1 MNDESDSFLFHF
13 LAICMDNASICDV
26 LARAT
31 GILLLKKYG
40 LKFHEENAQIWCI
53 AHIVN
58 LIIQALLTSLN
69 EAEDPDIDDY
79 YIPNKHLPFHY
90 DPYDDD
96 EVQQMEAEDEEFT
109 ELLHMKLENE
119 ELEGELIAKVIYI
132 SELHMSCTS
141 KAADSWMLSSYMQSP
156 RRYAHHPNV
165 ANTSIKLLRRYII

>member
-1 MNDESDSFLFHF
+1 MNDESDSFIFHF

-40 LKFHEENAQIWCI
+40 VNFHEENAQIQCI

-69 EAEDPDIDDY
+69 KAEDPDIDDY

-90 DPYDDD
+90 DPDDDD

-132 SELHMSCTS
+132 SEVKKMSYICLVLVKQLTHECYLVTCS
-141 KAADSWMLSSYMQSP
+141 HQEDMLITPMLQTLPSN
-156 RRYAHHPNV
+156 H
-165 ANTSIKLLRRYII
+165 